1 MEKLNVKAFA
11 LASAS
16 TFGIVSVVCALL
28 FWIAPAFSLGLFNNM
43 MHGIDLA
50 SIAKTS
56 FSLSSA
62 LVGLILAVILGYLGG
77 ALIALL
83 YNKFVSKY

>member
-16 TFGIVSVVCALL
+16 TFGIASVVCALL

-83 YNKFVSKY
+83 YNKFVSK